1 MKESYRSWGS
11 RLMVVALPA
20 LLLAACGSGTS
31 TDSQTASADAG
42 ARCTSGL
49 ETAVLGAQ
57 GGVST
62 QVQLD
67 VAVPDCWPEGR
78 NFTLGANW
86 EVVGSDTSE
95 VLCSAKFSFD
105 EAPRPGS
112 SHRLN
117 LKFSDCSVRPGREI
131 SVRTDA
137 PDFALASTKVI
148 AGGDAAPTAQAQ
160 PTAPRATAAPTA
172 PPRTA
177 APASSGFDLVEVRT
191 GEHDD
196 YSRLVFEFGG
206 GPRPNVNVG
215 VYGSELTV
223 QFGGDAIGGRMNQ
236 VIKDT
241 SRIGTPVVGEGG
253 TQWKIPVPAGVTER
267 DQWMDGPTRLVVDLS
282 GPTFASA
289 EQPPVSRAETGYQ
302 LVEIRTGD
310 EGSRNRVV
318 FEFDGAVP
326 PRDVSTAS
334 GGVVVSFD
342 GDVRGPDSTDY
353 KSSVVGSVNRAG
365 PNSWLIEG
373 VSSVDDSSELTGPSR
388 VVIDF

>member
-1 MKESYRSWGS
+1 M
-11 RLMVVALPA
+11 
-20 LLLAACGSGTS
+20 
-31 TDSQTASADAG
+31 
-42 ARCTSGL
+42 
-49 ETAVLGAQ
+49 
-57 GGVST
+57 
-62 QVQLD
+62 
-67 VAVPDCWPEGR
+67 
-78 NFTLGANW
+78 
-86 EVVGSDTSE
+86 
-95 VLCSAKFSFD
+95 
-105 EAPRPGS
+105 
-112 SHRLN
+112 
-117 LKFSDCSVRPGREI
+117 
-131 SVRTDA
+131 
-137 PDFALASTKVI
+137 
-148 AGGDAAPTAQAQ
+148 
-160 PTAPRATAAPTA
+160 
-172 PPRTA
+172 
-177 APASSGFDLVEVRT
+177 
-191 GEHDD
+191 
-196 YSRLVFEFGG
+196 
-206 GPRPNVNVG
+206 
-215 VYGSELTV
+215 

-326 PRDVSTAS
+326 PWDVSTAS